1 MDVQELEVIIAKDG
15 QVRLQVRGVKGDA
28 CLELTQGLESL
39 LGSELVSREMTPD
52 ALDQSSAQLDDLNSI
67 HKQAG

>member
-15 QVRLQVRGVKGDA
+15 QLRLQVRGVKGAA